1 MHRLCRQWIYRHAS
15 VQKASRSRRCHCSR
29 RGSCGVPAP
38 RGNGGGGRGEAVGC
52 RCKGRGCAAAPSAE
66 HPCPQYSS
74 LAAIDRNGSEPTRR
88 EMELG
93 LEARPSA
100 RLLAVMHRLALFRHS
115 ALLPAPRE
123 SRRRRARK
131 RIVHVHGPG
140 RFRPHNARL
149 ERASCRLSAIGTT
162 RAQRRAAHENA
173 AELARPFGTTGPGKP
188 WRYTV
193 PQLSSE
199 FGCVR
204 AQDHPLWSQ
213 LGRSV
218 VHPGRFF
225 CRVIK
230 CMHAI
235 VVTAL
240 GS

>member
-38 RGNGGGGRGEAVGC
+38 RGNRGGERREAVGC
-52 RCKGRGCAAAPSAE
+52 RCKGRECAAAPSAE

-173 AELARPFGTTGPGKP
+173 AELARSFGTTGPGKP
-188 WRYTV
+188 CGGTLCRKSRA
-193 PQLSSE
+193 SSAA
-199 FGCVR
+199 CAR
-204 AQDHPLWSQ
+204 RIIPC
-213 LGRSV
+213 GRSLA
-218 VHPGRFF
+218 GASSTRGAFS
-225 CRVIK
+225 
-230 CMHAI
+230 A
-235 VVTAL
+235 
-240 GS
+240 G